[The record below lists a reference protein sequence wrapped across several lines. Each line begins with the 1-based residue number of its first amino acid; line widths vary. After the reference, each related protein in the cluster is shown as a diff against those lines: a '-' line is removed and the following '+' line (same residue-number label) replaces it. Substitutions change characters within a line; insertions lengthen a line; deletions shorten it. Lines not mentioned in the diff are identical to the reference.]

1 LVGCNSNAVASDDT
15 NENVDT
21 SRFKVLLKENIADG
35 PLTEVTVTVLVDKV
49 TRVMYVQ
56 TVKSSFYGYRVGLTV
71 MAKPLRHIAISMAY
85 SKNMAGM

>member
-1 LVGCNSNAVASDDT
+1 MVGCNSNAVASDGT

-56 TVKSSFYGYRVGLTV
+56 TLDTKRI
-71 MAKPLRHIAISMAY
+71 KPKEYATRAEAAMLIYQAIE
-85 SKNMAGM
+85 KLNMIVA